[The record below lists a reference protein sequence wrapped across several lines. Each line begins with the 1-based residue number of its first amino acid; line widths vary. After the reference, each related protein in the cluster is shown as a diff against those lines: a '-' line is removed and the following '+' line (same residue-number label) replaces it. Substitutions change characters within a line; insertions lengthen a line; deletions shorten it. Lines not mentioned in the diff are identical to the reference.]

1 MESTVTSWRS
11 HLLFA
16 ALEGGIFG
24 AVLGGWRFFT
34 KTPLTDR
41 TAWTVVGFWVVLN
54 LVAAFRK
61 GYSESQAADVRDAG
75 PKQEKRAFV
84 DDSEAI
90 LELAKLRG
98 LDAVKQFT
106 PYLGKW
112 MTISGTLE
120 GIAESLRRD
129 AIHLTLVLADS
140 RRINLRF
147 APEHGEQLRELKAGQ
162 RITAICRI
170 QHLGFVFTPENCEL
184 IRVEPLKR
192 ADRPTL
198 AYAS

>member
-1 MESTVTSWRS
+1 MKSVSPWRW

-16 ALEGGIFG
+16 ALEVCIFG
-24 AVLGGWRFFT
+24 AVLGGWQFFT

-41 TAWTVVGFWVVLN
+41 TAWTVVGLWVALD

-61 GYSESQAADVRDAG
+61 GYWESQLAKAG
-75 PKQEKRAFV
+75 EAVPKQETRTFV

-98 LDAVKQFT
+98 LDAIRQFT

-112 MTISGTLE
+112 MTISGTFE
-120 GIAESLRRD
+120 GIAESLSRD
-129 AIHLTLVLADS
+129 AIHLTLVLTDG
-140 RRINLRF
+140 RRVNLRF

-170 QHLGFVFTPENCEL
+170 EHRGFAFTPENCEL